1 MKIVNVRSLCLAILY
16 FGEATGYEIKKMSV
30 EGKYSHFV
38 DASFGS
44 IYPALAKL
52 ETDGCV
58 TVREEPQP
66 GKPARKIYS
75 ITEAGK
81 KLFIEALHEAPGRD
95 VFRSAFLMVSM
106 CAALLPKERVAQAID
121 ERLADLQSEIDHLEE
136 VAATTDNPGVRWT
149 VRYGATCMK
158 ASRDY
163 LRETRHELEAVSEG
177 GSGFG
182 DNETSNNS
190 AAAE

>member
-1 MKIVNVRSLCLAILY
+1 MNVRTLCLAILY
-16 FGEATGYEIKKMSV
+16 FGDATGYEIKKMSV
-30 EGKYSHFV
+30 EGRYAHFV

-52 ETDGCV
+52 EADGCL

-75 ITEAGK
+75 ITEAGRQQ
-81 KLFIEALHEAPGRD
+81 FIEALHEPPGPD

-106 CAALLPKERVAQAID
+106 CADLLPRERVAQAVD
-121 ERLADLQSEIDHLEE
+121 ERLADLSAEIEHLKQ
-136 VAATTDNPGVRWT
+136 VAETTESAGVAWS
-149 VRYGATCMK
+149 VRYGITCLT

-163 LRETRHELEAVSEG
+163 LAATREDLEAIAVDPAGEPP
-177 GSGFG
+177 G
-182 DNETSNNS
+182 DTV
-190 AAAE
+190 AAE